1 MSKSIVWNTYT
12 RIYQTPKNYALAMK
26 RIHPAWIVA
35 GVTFLTLIAAAAFR
49 STTSVMFVP
58 LETEF
63 SWTRTQTSAAV
74 TLNLIFYGLTAPFA
88 AVLMERYSV
97 KKVALWA
104 LGLIGLGTVLTV
116 WMTSLWQLVLYWG
129 VMVGAGTGGLALV
142 FASIVANRWFVKR
155 RGLVTGIFSAAYAT
169 GQLVFLPLI
178 ANMVTQLGW
187 RTGSL
192 VVAGFVAVVIPIFIL
207 FFRNSP
213 AEANS
218 SAYGSM
224 AGEPTYTEA
233 PRSLLDTFAVLF
245 EVAKTRQFW
254 VLSGTF
260 FVCGWTT
267 NGLIGAHFIPAAH
280 DHGMPATTAAG
291 LLALVGIFD
300 FVGTILSGWL
310 TDCFDSR
317 ILLVIYYGLR
327 GLALFSVPFVLGPT
341 VEPPLLFFVVFYG
354 LDWIATVPPTI
365 ELIRRYF
372 GLGKTGIVW
381 GWVFASHMVGAGVAA
396 TYAGVIRDLEGSYFL
411 AWITAAVLCV
421 VAAAAFWLL
430 RKDDVAPKQ

>member
-1 MSKSIVWNTYT
+1 
-12 RIYQTPKNYALAMK
+12 MK
-26 RIHPAWIVA
+26 KMHPAWIVG

-63 SWTRTQTSAAV
+63 AWTRTQTSSAV

-97 KKVALWA
+97 KKIALAA
-104 LGLIGLGTVLTV
+104 LGLIGLGTLLTV
-116 WMTSLWQLVLYWG
+116 WMTSLWQLIIYWG

-155 RGLVTGIFSAAYAT
+155 RGLVTGVFSAAYAT

-192 VVAGFVAVVIPIFIL
+192 VVAGFVAAVIPIFIL
-207 FFRNSP
+207 FFKNSP
-213 AEANS
+213 EEANS
-218 SAYGSM
+218 SAYGSTGTG
-224 AGEPTYTEA
+224 ATYTEA
-233 PRSLLDTFAVLF
+233 PRSLLDTFTVLF

-291 LLALVGIFD
+291 LLAIVGIFD

-310 TDCFDSR
+310 TDRFDSR

-354 LDWIATVPPTI
+354 LDLIATVPPTI

-372 GLGKTGIVW
+372 GLAKTGIIW

-430 RKDDVAPKQ
+430 RKDDVAPKR

>member
-1 MSKSIVWNTYT
+1 
-12 RIYQTPKNYALAMK
+12 MK

-63 SWTRTQTSAAV
+63 AWTRTQTSAAV

-224 AGEPTYTEA
+224 ASEPTYTEA

-310 TDCFDSR
+310 TDRFDSR

-396 TYAGVIRDLEGSYFL
+396 TYAGMIRDLEGSYFL